1 MSPNPPRPPAPAHP
15 LARLH
20 AILGTPGL
28 MIGLMSLLAFAFG
41 LIAAARGYDQLRDTG
56 RGALRRVITEWVR
69 ITPVD
74 YLSRTLKD
82 HAHRWQQADPAGR
95 DAQRPGLR
103 DRLAEL
109 GHALIQPG
117 GPEPLIAIVSMEL
130 APRPGPPLA
139 RWSAAAAAAGP
150 DPRAFRDRIPVLDAG
165 PDVTLRPAID
175 LDVRYH
181 LAPVVERAGT
191 ELEATYHRLWL
202 AILGLSGYSLLCLA
216 YMVGH
221 ARALRDRVARE
232 SAQEATL
239 DLADRTCHELGNVVF
254 VLANERRNLDGHLD
268 LLDRFLAEAPAARAA
283 AARRAGL
290 DPAQAARFEQ
300 SLSREHAERGI
311 EPAHELAASASMA
324 RDVCRQVAV
333 CTEYIALTVRELDGY
348 LRQSALPVT
357 PEPLAVADCLDDALA
372 LLAPRLDA
380 AGAIVERPATAPAG
394 LRVLADRRLLVHV
407 LVNLLKNAVEA
418 AAAAGLPPR
427 IRLDARVDGPTAW
440 ITVADAG
447 PGIPAAELP
456 RVFDL
461 GYSTKGAGRG
471 RGLAIVRESIAAQGG
486 ELRVT
491 SHPDAG
497 TEFRIGLPLAEEM
510 TPPGCE
516 RSAGVL

>member
-1 MSPNPPRPPAPAHP
+1 MSHDRPRP
-15 LARLH
+15 LGRLH
-20 AILGTPGL
+20 ATLGTPGL

-41 LIAAARGYDQLRDTG
+41 LVAAARGYDQFRD
-56 RGALRRVITEWVR
+56 RSRDALRRVIAEWVR

-82 HAHRWQQADPAGR
+82 HAHRWQLADPAGR
-95 DAQRPGLR
+95 EAQRPGLR

-109 GHALIQPG
+109 GRALIQPG
-117 GPEPLIAIVSMEL
+117 GSEPLIAIVSMEL
-130 APRPGPPLA
+130 APRAGPPLA
-139 RWSAAAAAAGP
+139 RWSSAAPAAGP

-165 PDVTLRPAID
+165 PDAMLRPALD
-175 LDVRYH
+175 LDVRYR
-181 LAPVVERAGT
+181 LAPVVERAAT
-191 ELEATYHRLWL
+191 DLEATYHRLWL

-290 DPAQAARFEQ
+290 DPAQAARFET
-300 SLSREHAERGI
+300 SLRREHAERGI
-311 EPAHELAASASMA
+311 EPSLELAASASIA

-333 CTEYIALTVRELDGY
+333 CTEYIGLTVRELDGY
-348 LRQSALPVT
+348 LKRSALPVT
-357 PEPLAVADCLDDALA
+357 PEPLAVSACLDDALA
-372 LLAPRLDA
+372 LLAPRLA
-380 AGAIVERPATAPAG
+380 AVGAVVARPSEAEGRLT
-394 LRVLADRRLLVHV
+394 VLADRRLLVHV

-418 AAAAGLPPR
+418 AAADLPPR
-427 IRLDARVDGPTAW
+427 VRLEARAEGPTAW
-440 ITVADAG
+440 ITVADSG
-447 PGIPAAELP
+447 PGIPAAALP

-486 ELRVT
+486 ELRV
-491 SHPDAG
+491 SSRPGAG
-497 TEFRIGLPLAEEM
+497 TEFRIGLPLAD
-510 TPPGCE
+510 PRDAAPG
-516 RSAGVL
+516 AG

>member
-1 MSPNPPRPPAPAHP
+1 MSPSPPRPPARP

-41 LIAAARGYDQLRDTG
+41 LIAAARGYDQARETG

-82 HAHRWQQADPAGR
+82 HAHRWQRADPAAR
-95 DAQRPGLR
+95 EAQRPGLR

-109 GHALIQPG
+109 GRALIQPG

-130 APRPGPPLA
+130 APRSGPPLA
-139 RWSAAAAAAGP
+139 RWSANAAADGP
-150 DPRAFRDRIPVLDAG
+150 DPRAFRDRVPVLDAG
-165 PDVTLRPAID
+165 PDAALRPAVD
-175 LDVRYH
+175 LDVRYR
-181 LAPVVERAGT
+181 LAPVVERAGS

-290 DPAQAARFEQ
+290 DPAQAERFAQ
-300 SLSREHAERGI
+300 SLRREHAERGI
-311 EPAHELAASASMA
+311 EPSHELAASAAMA

-348 LRQSALPVT
+348 LKQSALPVT
-357 PEPLAVADCLDDALA
+357 PEPLPVSACLDDALA
-372 LLAPRLDA
+372 LLAPRLEA
-380 AGAIVERPATAPAG
+380 AGAVVERPAAADLT
-394 LRVLADRRLLVHV
+394 VLADRRLLVHV

-418 AAAAGLPPR
+418 AAAAEVPPR
-427 IRLDARVDGPTAW
+427 LRLDVLVEGPTAW
-440 ITVADAG
+440 ITVADSG
-447 PGIPAAELP
+447 PGIPASELP
-456 RVFDL
+456 LVFDL

-471 RGLAIVRESIAAQGG
+471 RGLAIVRESVAAQGG
-486 ELRVT
+486 ELRV
-491 SHPDAG
+491 SSRAGEG
-497 TEFRIGLPLAEEM
+497 TEFKIGLPVAEDRAS
-510 TPPGCE
+510 P
-516 RSAGVL
+516 RD